1 MGMGDPG
8 IQDRDHLLS
17 PLEEGTKKCH
27 FPALLKLSANKLV
40 DVLFQYSY
48 ETRLVHLNSNA
59 LDLFRQLLTSLQDH
73 WHYKKN

>member
-40 DVLFQYSY
+40 DVLFQY
-48 ETRLVHLNSNA
+48 RGIHAFLNTMKFGTMSTA
-59 LDLFRQLLTSLQDH
+59 HF
-73 WHYKKN
+73 